1 MSDKSKYNQLKFSIS
16 DYICTMEINRE
27 KYLNALSKELI
38 KQMIEFFD
46 WADSNNDIKVII
58 LYGSGDKSFVAGAD
72 IREMSELNYDYIQSR
87 SYAELGQKL
96 TLKIENLSKPVIAA
110 INGYA
115 LGGGCELAMACHIRY
130 ASKSARFAQPEVG
143 LGLIAGF
150 GGTQRLPRLIGK
162 GLAMELLL
170 SGKIITSEE
179 ALDIKLVN
187 KVFDDKEQLL
197 LGSKDIAKI
206 MIKNSPAAIKNT
218 IKAVNEGESK
228 KLIKA
233 LDVEADIF
241 AKTLSNYN
249 DAREGLS
256 SFLNKKKP
264 KFSGN

>member
-1 MSDKSKYNQLKFSIS
+1 
-16 DYICTMEINRE
+16 
-27 KYLNALSKELI
+27 
-38 KQMIEFFD
+38 MIEFFD

-72 IREMSELNYDYIQSR
+72 IREMSELNYDYIQSK

-162 GLAMELLL
+162 GLAMEL
-170 SGKIITSEE
+170 S
-179 ALDIKLVN
+179 
-187 KVFDDKEQLL
+187 
-197 LGSKDIAKI
+197 
-206 MIKNSPAAIKNT
+206 
-218 IKAVNEGESK
+218 
-228 KLIKA
+228 LIH
-233 LDVEADIF
+233 I
-241 AKTLSNYN
+241 
-249 DAREGLS
+249 
-256 SFLNKKKP
+256 
-264 KFSGN
+264 